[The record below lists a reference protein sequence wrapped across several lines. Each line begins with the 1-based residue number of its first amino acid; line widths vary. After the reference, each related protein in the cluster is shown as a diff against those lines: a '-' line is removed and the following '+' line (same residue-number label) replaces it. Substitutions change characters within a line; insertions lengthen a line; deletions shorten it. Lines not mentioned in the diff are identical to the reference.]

1 MSYQP
6 ATQRTTNQLAVV
18 SLVFG
23 IAAWLLLP
31 VVGAIV
37 AVVCGHMARKEIRR
51 APQGAVDG
59 DGLALAGLILG
70 YTQIVFTVLGALFV
84 IAFIAFGL
92 RVGASHLH

>member
-23 IAAWLLLP
+23 IATWLLLP

-92 RVGASHLH
+92 GVGASYLH